1 MGKKQRI
8 KDISLGV
15 LIGCMFAGSM
25 PMAMAAVAQ
34 INLPVSYNDI
44 KIVIDGK
51 RLNTDNEPFI
61 SEGVTYLPVRAIAE
75 AVGKDVSWDGETNT
89 VYIDEK
95 KPETETTYS
104 RTNPAPLG
112 EKQTITI
119 DNGTTTYTAT
129 VEITDAERG
138 YAAWKKIKAAN
149 VYNPEPED
157 GMEYILVKAKI
168 TIDKVDGDKAISIN
182 KYMFDA
188 FSSNGE
194 QYDFYDVTVVPAPE
208 FKGDLYE
215 GGSKEGYFTFLVDK
229 KDDAPKLVFE
239 RNSDGSGGLWF
250 AIE

>member
-44 KIVIDGK
+44 KIVIAGK

-95 KPETETTYS
+95 KPETENGS
-104 RTNPAPLG
+104 RRLAVIKTDCLKG
-112 EKQTITI
+112 EKIVSEYFGSLI
-119 DNGTTTYTAT
+119 
-129 VEITDAERG
+129 VSREER
-138 YAAWKKIKAAN
+138 KK
-149 VYNPEPED
+149 
-157 GMEYILVKAKI
+157 
-168 TIDKVDGDKAISIN
+168 
-182 KYMFDA
+182 
-188 FSSNGE
+188 
-194 QYDFYDVTVVPAPE
+194 
-208 FKGDLYE
+208 
-215 GGSKEGYFTFLVDK
+215 
-229 KDDAPKLVFE
+229 
-239 RNSDGSGGLWF
+239 
-250 AIE
+250 

>member
-1 MGKKQRI
+1 MWKKQRI
-8 KDISLGV
+8 KDIALGA
-15 LIGCMFAGSM
+15 LIGCMFVGGM
-25 PMAMAAVAQ
+25 PVAMAAVEQ

-44 KIVIDGK
+44 KIVVDGK
-51 RLNTDNEPFI
+51 KLNTENEPFI
-61 SEGVTYLPVRAIAE
+61 SEGVTYLPVRAVAE

-89 VYIDEK
+89 VYIEEK
-95 KPETETTYS
+95 KVEPENTYS
-104 RTNPAPLG
+104 RNNPAPLG

-119 DNGTTTYTAT
+119 NNAGTTYTAT
-129 VEITDAERG
+129 VEIVDADRG
-138 YAAWKKIKAAN
+138 SAAWKKIKAAN
-149 VYNPEPED
+149 MYNPEPED

-168 TIDKVDGDKAISIN
+168 TIDKVDGDKAISVN

-215 GGSKEGYFTFLVDK
+215 GGSKEGYFTFLVDE
-229 KDDAPKLVFE
+229 KDDSPKLVFE
-239 RNSDGSGGLWF
+239 RNGDGSGGLWF